1 METGMLLPSGVGIRL
16 GFKKVFSH
24 KRKRLK
30 LQSLSLKYWSECG
43 DLNSGPLGP
52 EPSALPAAL
61 HPESFIII
69 VAESGFVKKKIQHFF
84 IESIERSYYNI
95 HAILLT

>member
-1 METGMLLPSGVGIRL
+1 MCTANLKQY
-16 GFKKVFSH
+16 KKVI
-24 KRKRLK
+24 KKPDLLK
-30 LQSLSLKYWSECG
+30 NQAFLWSECG

-69 VAESGFVKKKIQHFF
+69 VAGSGFVKKKIQYFF
-84 IESIERSYYNI
+84 IESQRGTYYNEY
-95 HAILLT
+95 AILLTK

>member
-1 METGMLLPSGVGIRL
+1 MGKNE
-16 GFKKVFSH
+16 
-24 KRKRLK
+24 KRLK
-30 LQSLSLKYWSECG
+30 LKSLSLKSWSECG

-69 VAESGFVKKKIQHFF
+69 VAGSGFVKKKIQHFF
-84 IESIERSYYNI
+84 IVSIE
-95 HAILLT
+95 